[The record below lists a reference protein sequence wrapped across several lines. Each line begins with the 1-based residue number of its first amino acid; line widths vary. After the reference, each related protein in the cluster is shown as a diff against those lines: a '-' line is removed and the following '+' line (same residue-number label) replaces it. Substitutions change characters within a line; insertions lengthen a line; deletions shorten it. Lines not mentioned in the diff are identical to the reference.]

1 MAAAVAGHGTPMSH
15 PPLDMARLERFDNH
29 DNADNDLIQ
38 RRKRLRSRIIRL
50 LAGITLAIIAGTG
63 LYSFRDPIH
72 DAALHIAATVRHEVR
87 THFADGIDSDA
98 ILPFFKDI
106 FLGQDRPAAS
116 PEGIT
121 AAVTANTAAFLYTV
135 ELADGGRIEGKDIS
149 VDGETVTIADD
160 SGVKVQVD
168 RNRVVRITKMPL

>member
-38 RRKRLRSRIIRL
+38 RRKRLRSRIILL

-63 LYSFRDPIH
+63 LYSYRDPIH
-72 DAALHIAATVRHEVR
+72 DAAGHIAATVRHGVR

-98 ILPFFKDI
+98 IIAFFKDI
-106 FLGQDRPAAS
+106 FSGQDRPAAS

-121 AAVTANTAAFLYTV
+121 AAATANAAAFLYTV